1 MGIFPMRL
9 AFNGP
14 KNCLNAFPYD
24 DYSKRLRKM
33 RLAAYSSKNY
43 FCNCSVTRELDFGTA
58 AKKIWKIFTAAALM
72 AIKENEDLS
81 REERYVCK
89 EKKVTF
95 QQISLPLQDK
105 VWPRHRIR
113 S

>member
-58 AKKIWKIFTAAALM
+58 AKKNL
-72 AIKENEDLS
+72 ENLHS
-81 REERYVCK
+81 SGTNGNKRK
-89 EKKVTF
+89 
-95 QQISLPLQDK
+95 
-105 VWPRHRIR
+105 
-113 S
+113 

>member
-1 MGIFPMRL
+1 MHFLMIER
-9 AFNGP
+9 
-14 KNCLNAFPYD
+14 
-24 DYSKRLRKM
+24 RKI

-81 REERYVCK
+81 QE
-89 EKKVTF
+89 
-95 QQISLPLQDK
+95 
-105 VWPRHRIR
+105 
-113 S
+113 